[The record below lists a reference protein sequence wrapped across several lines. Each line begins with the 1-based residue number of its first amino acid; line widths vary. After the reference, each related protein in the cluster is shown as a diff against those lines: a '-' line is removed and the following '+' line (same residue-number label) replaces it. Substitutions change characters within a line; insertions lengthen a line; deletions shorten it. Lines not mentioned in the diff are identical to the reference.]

1 MGDNRT
7 RGMPVSNTYTRGGIQ
22 SKQQLNSIGAM
33 LSNINVDG
41 GDLFATDRQITIKA
55 GGKGA
60 NEKQWS
66 FGKGPIANTADPKTF
81 TVYAGRV
88 RVGLNAYI
96 DVAET
101 ELVLS
106 NDPEFICVRYSWAD
120 KTASVVAA
128 GSVEPLPNEDYYYQT
143 YYKLEQNDS
152 GRYIL
157 STPGRFARGD
167 LVISGAFGDG

>member
-7 RGMPVSNTYTRGGIQ
+7 RGVPVTHSYTRGGIQ
-22 SKQQLNSIGAM
+22 SKQQLNSTGAM

-41 GDLFATDRQITIKA
+41 GDLYATDRQITIKA
-55 GGKGA
+55 GGGGA
-60 NEKQWS
+60 NEKKWS
-66 FGKGPIANTADPKTF
+66 FGKGPISNITDTKTF

-88 RVGLNAYI
+88 RVGVNNYI

-120 KTASVVAA
+120 KTASVIAA
-128 GSVEPLPNEDYYYQT
+128 GSVEPFPNEDYYYQT
-143 YYKLEQNDS
+143 YYKLEKNASDN
-152 GRYIL
+152 YVL